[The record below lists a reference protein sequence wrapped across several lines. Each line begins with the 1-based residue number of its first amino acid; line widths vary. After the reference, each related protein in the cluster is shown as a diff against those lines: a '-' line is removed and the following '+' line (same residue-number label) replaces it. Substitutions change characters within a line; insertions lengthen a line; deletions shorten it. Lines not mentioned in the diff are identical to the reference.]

1 MGPTQATGKGRF
13 NSVSGKRK
21 YEISSWWVHR
31 RNWGLLRE
39 NLELLEFN
47 GSFTEFLAPGNPAVR
62 QQYKVEINWRHLQI
76 SGSIYL
82 PTYLFIYLSIYPSI
96 HPSFIIYNLCGNV
109 VDRIFF
115 LAHRLTGAGS
125 RKYVYP
131 IIELSAIPPEKL
143 FRYGLNE
150 IMKACIDCILMEFSE
165 LRKPRVHSWTRVKG
179 WKNVINLLHFKRRL
193 QNVLPSEAKYP
204 PPHPPRNKSNW
215 HFSLLPTSVSPTKLC
230 GPIF

>member
-47 GSFTEFLAPGNPAVR
+47 GSFTEFLAPGNPTVR

-96 HPSFIIYNLCGNV
+96 HPSIHHLSSIICAGMWL
-109 VDRIFF
+109 IASFSW
-115 LAHRLTGAGS
+115 LTGLRVPVVANMFIQLLN
-125 RKYVYP
+125 YP
-131 IIELSAIPPEKL
+131 QYHQKNCSGMVWMKL
-143 FRYGLNE
+143 
-150 IMKACIDCILMEFSE
+150 
-165 LRKPRVHSWTRVKG
+165 
-179 WKNVINLLHFKRRL
+179 WKH
-193 QNVLPSEAKYP
+193 VLIA
-204 PPHPPRNKSNW
+204 
-215 HFSLLPTSVSPTKLC
+215 F
-230 GPIF
+230 